1 MTRFDKGDRVRA
13 KANLFDEG
21 TRDRNGLLFSEK
33 WAADGHGEWCYGT
46 VSFVYV
52 RRGRQ
57 MQKYRVKYDEGT
69 CMEALEE
76 HLEIVVGEEDSDGSD
91 DVNEM
96 GGSQCE
102 DSDGSTVEPERIRDV
117 IQGGVIQA
125 DVDNREEGGGNVTS
139 DSEGEMGETNQGD
152 FPRRPTLEPL
162 SVGDRVTVHGVTWE
176 RIEQLEEDC
185 RTQEEVETKFR
196 RIHFTDATREVDIFL
211 QLMPLSKEKLLQIV
225 RDGADAAKDKRK
237 WEIEHIEAALCIIFG
252 GAQYKAGTHLWATH
266 KKGMLRAPDFGL
278 HLSED
283 RFGKIL
289 RYWAKGPDGTREKLA
304 DNPWEEVDIWIR
316 GFNKNRRAELE
327 PGTDITPDEMMFEW
341 TGQVGP
347 GGIPF
352 SSYIERKPKPLG
364 NELKSVCEGHFGI
377 CMYLELQ
384 KGKVRMARKKWCQTY
399 KATTACTVRLIDKMG
414 LRESLLVGERPSR
427 RVYADSWFASVE
439 TAIALRREMGVH
451 FTGPIKTATKEFPI
465 EAMRW
470 TLAGMNRGE
479 HIVLKCV
486 DHENLWA
493 IGWHDVH
500 YKCYVT
506 TNGTTLP
513 GKPAPKKRQNA
524 LGTNFY
530 IPIPRP
536 AVIAKYQAEMGY
548 VDRHNRFRQG
558 ILHLPNIWK
567 TKRWQTRI
575 QLEILGL
582 TLVDTFLACRKLMPK
597 WREEGDEESIFW
609 KFVAVLLPQIDSRGK
624 NDLFHE
630 PEDLAQREQCHMIR
644 LGNKRTVDGVH
655 RGEIRAV
662 QMRCTSCRK
671 RNKRDNVP
679 GRSPLTAWCCSLH
692 TDVFICRGRNCWEE
706 HVQEVRQ
713 VRENENCM

>member
-1 MTRFDKGDRVRA
+1 
-13 KANLFDEG
+13 
-21 TRDRNGLLFSEK
+21 
-33 WAADGHGEWCYGT
+33 
-46 VSFVYV
+46 
-52 RRGRQ
+52 
-57 MQKYRVKYDEGT
+57 
-69 CMEALEE
+69 MEALEE

-470 TLAGMNRGE
+470 TLADMNRGE